1 MKIKAEFHN
10 GVWLEW
16 EGENLT
22 FTRTPEDS
30 STYEIKRGSDVI
42 GIAVQPMYITI
53 VDEETEDAE
62 AV

>member
-22 FTRTPEDS
+22 FNRAIEDS
-30 STYEIKRGSDVI
+30 STYEIKRGADVV
-42 GIAVQPMYITI
+42 GVAVRPMYITV
-53 VDEETEDAE
+53 VDDKADDE

>member
-22 FTRTPEDS
+22 FNRTVEDHM
-30 STYEIKRGSDVI
+30 TYEIKRGSDVI
-42 GIAVQPMYITI
+42 GVAVQPMYVT
-53 VDEETEDAE
+53 VVDAE
-62 AV
+62 ADADD